1 MRNRMFV
8 LLLPAALLA
17 GACRGDNRAAKTDP
31 ALNND
36 LQLAGQSGYRP
47 LDTVSAL
54 EQSRALQQQQLR
66 AGAQPVG
73 TAPRAQRPVVRRS
86 SSSGQA
92 TSGSSAGQSTGGEV
106 YTEKHTQRDAAIGAA
121 AGAVIGATTSSN
133 KVQGGLIGAAVGG
146 VLGGVVGNNVDVKKK
161 RRPPP
166 SE

>member
-8 LLLPAALLA
+8 ILLPAALLV
-17 GACRGDNRAAKTDP
+17 GACKGDNRAAQTDP

-47 LDTVSAL
+47 LDTVSTL
-54 EQSRALQQQQLR
+54 EQNRALQQQQLR

-73 TAPRAQRPVVRRS
+73 TAPRAQRPAVRRS
-86 SSSGQA
+86 TSGGQA
-92 TSGSSAGQSTGGEV
+92 SGSSAGQGEV